1 MTSPNPNLNP
11 DEKCYPSARSK
22 LLLISRF
29 TQTGAKLLGF
39 SP

>member
-29 TQTGAKLLGF
+29 VHAAKLLGF